1 MPQEIIDAL
10 VPGSVVTISYES
22 EDGNMWLV
30 MPWATAG
37 WMRVGNDGAD
47 VADGK
52 IAQVTYEQIEALCGE
67 DKSTWGAMMQC
78 ESSSAWNVYAVAV
91 GQAIK

>member
-1 MPQEIIDAL
+1 MPCLKAF
-10 VPGSVVTISYES
+10 SISDMKS
-22 EDGNMWLV
+22 KGG
-30 MPWATAG
+30 TA
-37 WMRVGNDGAD
+37 VFPST
-47 VADGK
+47 DGK

>member
-1 MPQEIIDAL
+1 
-10 VPGSVVTISYES
+10 
-22 EDGNMWLV
+22 MWLV
-30 MPWATAG
+30 MPWAAAG

-67 DKSTWGAMMQC
+67 DKAAWGNIMQC

>member
-1 MPQEIIDAL
+1 M
-10 VPGSVVTISYES
+10 
-22 EDGNMWLV
+22 
-30 MPWATAG
+30 
-37 WMRVGNDGAD
+37 GNDGAD

-78 ESSSAWNVYAVAV
+78 ESSSPWNVYAVAV

>member
-1 MPQEIIDAL
+1 M
-10 VPGSVVTISYES
+10 
-22 EDGNMWLV
+22 
-30 MPWATAG
+30 
-37 WMRVGNDGAD
+37 
-47 VADGK
+47 
-52 IAQVTYEQIEALCGE
+52 TYEQIEALCGE